1 MEIKIR
7 YSDKKSKKIDVDYAT
22 VSIQATTDDIVRNL
36 VADEGA
42 VVVDN
47 LDTFFISN
55 TVIDEINNFSD
66 DVNFD
71 ILKNV
76 SGFLNLEP
84 AFFDREI
91 KSLSNTEKIYLNII
105 RTITR
110 LKKVIIFKDIF
121 QGLDLNGQKGLINII
136 NYLKKDYFVFI
147 QSSDVDDIH
156 RIADYSIISNK
167 TYMKYDKTEEIYSDV
182 PTLNKYG
189 LDVPTLSYIT
199 YKAKEEK
206 NVKLFYSRDVRDII
220 KDIYKH
226 V

>member
-7 YSDKKSKKIDVDYAT
+7 YSDKKSKKIDVDYAV
-22 VSIQATTDDIVRNL
+22 VSIQATTDDIINHL
-36 VADEGA
+36 IDGEHA

-47 LDTFFISN
+47 KDTFFISN
-55 TVIDEINNFSD
+55 TVIEEINNYSD

-71 ILKNV
+71 TLKYV
-76 SGFLNLEP
+76 LGFLNLDET
-84 AFFDREI
+84 FYEREI
-91 KSLSNTEKIYLNII
+91 KTLSSTEKIYLNII
-105 RTITR
+105 RTIAR
-110 LKKVIIFKDIF
+110 LNSVIIFKDIF
-121 QGLDLNGQKGLINII
+121 EGLDLNGQKSLINII
-136 NYLKKDYFVFI
+136 NYLKKYYFVFI
-147 QSSDVDDIH
+147 QSSDVDVIH